1 MTDTTATEGA
11 IRLLTTDPAVDR
23 LIPLVQRSAARAA
36 LLRDSRL
43 EIQISED
50 GKLAARIVTGLY

>member
-11 IRLLTTDPAVDR
+11 VRIILSDPAVDR

-43 EIQISED
+43 EIQISEY
-50 GKLAARIVTGLY
+50 GKLAARVVTGLY